1 MISIRSIFHSK
12 IIWAIVLLLIFY
24 IVFLFSD
31 KYARTLQLKED
42 IKKLESELEELKL
55 KNDSLLEEV
64 EYLSERIESLKSD
77 KSVEKIAREELGL
90 TKPDE
95 ILIKG
100 IEK

>member
-12 IIWAIVLLLIFY
+12 IVWVIILLLILY

-31 KYARTLQLKED
+31 KYARTLQLRED
-42 IKKLESELEELKL
+42 IKRLESEIEELKM
-55 KNDSLLEEV
+55 KNNNLSEEV
-64 EYLSERIESLKSD
+64 ESLKSD
-77 KSVEKIAREELGL
+77 KSIEKIAREELGL
-90 TKPDE
+90 TKPYE

>member
-1 MISIRSIFHSK
+1 M
-12 IIWAIVLLLIFY
+12 
-24 IVFLFSD
+24 
-31 KYARTLQLKED
+31 
-42 IKKLESELEELKL
+42 
-55 KNDSLLEEV
+55 KNNNLSEEV
-64 EYLSERIESLKSD
+64 ESLKSD

>member
-12 IIWAIVLLLIFY
+12 IVLAIILLLILY

-42 IKKLESELEELKL
+42 IKRFESEIEELKM
-55 KNDSLLEEV
+55 KNNNLSEEV
-64 EYLSERIESLKSD
+64 ESLKSD
-77 KSVEKIAREELGL
+77 KYVEKIAREELGF

>member
-12 IIWAIVLLLIFY
+12 IVWAIILLLILY

-42 IKKLESELEELKL
+42 IKRLESELEELKL
-55 KNDSLLEEV
+55 KNSSLSEEV
-64 EYLSERIESLKSD
+64 EALKSD

>member
-12 IIWAIVLLLIFY
+12 IIWALILVLIFY

-31 KYARTLQLKED
+31 KYAKTLQIKED
-42 IKKLESELEELKL
+42 IKRLESDIKELKL
-55 KNDSLLEEV
+55 KNKNLSEEV
-64 EYLSERIESLKSD
+64 ESLKAD
-77 KSVEKIAREELGL
+77 KYIEKIAREELGL

>member
-12 IIWAIVLLLIFY
+12 IVWVIILLLILY
-24 IVFLFSD
+24 LVFIFSD

-42 IKKLESELEELKL
+42 IKGLESEIEELKM
-55 KNDSLLEEV
+55 KNINLSEEV
-64 EYLSERIESLKSD
+64 ESLKSD

>member
-12 IIWAIVLLLIFY
+12 IVLAIILLLILY

-42 IKKLESELEELKL
+42 IKRLESEIEELKV
-55 KNDSLLEEV
+55 KNNNLSEEV
-64 EYLSERIESLKSD
+64 ESLKSD
-77 KSVEKIAREELGL
+77 KSVEKFALEELGL

>member
-12 IIWAIVLLLIFY
+12 IVWVIILLLILY

-31 KYARTLQLKED
+31 KYARTLQVKED

-55 KNDSLLEEV
+55 KNSSLLEEV
-64 EYLSERIESLKSD
+64 ESLKSD

>member
-12 IIWAIVLLLIFY
+12 IVWALILLLIFY
-24 IVFLFSD
+24 VVFLFSD

-42 IKKLESELEELKL
+42 IKRLESEIEDFKL
-55 KNDSLLEEV
+55 KNDNLLQEV
-64 EYLSERIESLKSD
+64 KLLKSD
-77 KSVEKIAREELGL
+77 KYVEKIAREELGL

>member
-12 IIWAIVLLLIFY
+12 IIWVIILLLILY

-42 IKKLESELEELKL
+42 IKKLESEIEELKI
-55 KNDSLLEEV
+55 KNNNLSEEV
-64 EYLSERIESLKSD
+64 ESLKSD

>member
-1 MISIRSIFHSK
+1 MISIRSVFHSK
-12 IIWAIVLLLIFY
+12 IVWAIILLLTLY
-24 IVFLFSD
+24 IIFLFSD

-42 IKKLESELEELKL
+42 IIRLESEIEELKS
-55 KNDSLLEEV
+55 KNNNLSEEV
-64 EYLSERIESLKSD
+64 ESLKSD

-90 TKPDE
+90 AKPDE

>member
-12 IIWAIVLLLIFY
+12 IIWALILVLIFY

-31 KYARTLQLKED
+31 KYAKTLQLKED
-42 IKKLESELEELKL
+42 IKRLESDIKELKL
-55 KNDSLLEEV
+55 KNKNLSEEV
-64 EYLSERIESLKSD
+64 ESLKAD
-77 KSVEKIAREELGL
+77 KYIEKIAREELGL

>member
-12 IIWAIVLLLIFY
+12 IVWAIILLLILY

-42 IKKLESELEELKL
+42 IKRLESEIEELKM
-55 KNDSLLEEV
+55 KNNNLSEEV
-64 EYLSERIESLKSD
+64 ESLKSD

>member
-12 IIWAIVLLLIFY
+12 IVLAIILLLILY

-31 KYARTLQLKED
+31 KYARTLQVKED
-42 IKKLESELEELKL
+42 IKILESKIEELKL
-55 KNDSLLEEV
+55 ENNN
-64 EYLSERIESLKSD
+64 LSEKIESLKSD
-77 KSVEKIAREELGL
+77 ESVEKIAREELGL

>member
-12 IIWAIVLLLIFY
+12 IVLAIILLLILY

-42 IKKLESELEELKL
+42 IKRFEAEIEELKRE
-55 KNDSLLEEV
+55 NNNLLEEV
-64 EYLSERIESLKSD
+64 ESLKSD

-95 ILIKG
+95 ILMKG

>member
-12 IIWAIVLLLIFY
+12 IIWALILVLTFY

-31 KYARTLQLKED
+31 KYAKTLQIKED
-42 IKKLESELEELKL
+42 IKRLESDIKELKL
-55 KNDSLLEEV
+55 KNKNLSEEV
-64 EYLSERIESLKSD
+64 ESLKAD
-77 KSVEKIAREELGL
+77 KYIEKVAREELGL

>member
-12 IIWAIVLLLIFY
+12 IVWAIILLLILY
-24 IVFLFSD
+24 IVFIFSD

-42 IKKLESELEELKL
+42 IKGLESEIEELKM
-55 KNDSLLEEV
+55 KNNNLSKEV
-64 EYLSERIESLKSD
+64 ESLKSD

>member
-12 IIWAIVLLLIFY
+12 IVLAIILLLILY

-31 KYARTLQLKED
+31 KYARALQLKED
-42 IKKLESELEELKL
+42 IKRFESEIEELKMRNNNL
-55 KNDSLLEEV
+55 SKEV
-64 EYLSERIESLKSD
+64 ESLKSD

>member
-12 IIWAIVLLLIFY
+12 IVWVIILLLILY

-42 IKKLESELEELKL
+42 IKRLESELEELKL
-55 KNDSLLEEV
+55 KNNNLSEEV
-64 EYLSERIESLKSD
+64 ESLQSD
-77 KSVEKIAREELGL
+77 KSIEKIAREELGL

>member
-12 IIWAIVLLLIFY
+12 IIWALILVLIFY

-31 KYARTLQLKED
+31 KYAKTLQLKED
-42 IKKLESELEELKL
+42 IKRLESDIKELKL
-55 KNDSLLEEV
+55 KNINLSEEV
-64 EYLSERIESLKSD
+64 ELLKAD
-77 KSVEKIAREELGL
+77 KYIEKIAREELGL
-90 TKPDE
+90 VKPDE

>member
-12 IIWAIVLLLIFY
+12 IVWAIILLLILY
-24 IVFLFSD
+24 VVFLFSD

-42 IKKLESELEELKL
+42 IKRLESEVEELKM
-55 KNDSLLEEV
+55 KNNNLSEEV
-64 EYLSERIESLKSD
+64 ESLKSD

>member
-12 IIWAIVLLLIFY
+12 IVWAIILLLILY

-42 IKKLESELEELKL
+42 IKRLESELEELKL
-55 KNDSLLEEV
+55 KNNSLLEEV
-64 EYLSERIESLKSD
+64 ESLQSD

-100 IEK
+100 IDK

>member
-12 IIWAIVLLLIFY
+12 IIWAIILLLIFY
-24 IVFLFSD
+24 VVFLFSD

-42 IKKLESELEELKL
+42 IKRLVSEIEELKM
-55 KNDSLLEEV
+55 KNYNLSEEV
-64 EYLSERIESLKSD
+64 ESLKSN

>member
-12 IIWAIVLLLIFY
+12 IIWAIILLLIFY
-24 IVFLFSD
+24 VVFLFSD

-42 IKKLESELEELKL
+42 IKRLESEIEELEM
-55 KNDSLLEEV
+55 KNNNLSEEV
-64 EYLSERIESLKSD
+64 ESLKSD

>member
-1 MISIRSIFHSK
+1 M
-12 IIWAIVLLLIFY
+12 LLIFY
-24 IVFLFSD
+24 VVFLFSD

-42 IKKLESELEELKL
+42 IKRLESEIEELKM
-55 KNDSLLEEV
+55 KNNN
-64 EYLSERIESLKSD
+64 LSEKIESLESD

>member
-12 IIWAIVLLLIFY
+12 IVWVIILLLILY
-24 IVFLFSD
+24 LVFIFSD
-31 KYARTLQLKED
+31 KYAQTLQLKED
-42 IKKLESELEELKL
+42 IKGLESEIEELKM
-55 KNDSLLEEV
+55 KNNNLSEEV
-64 EYLSERIESLKSD
+64 ESLKSD

-95 ILIKG
+95 ILFKG

>member
-12 IIWAIVLLLIFY
+12 IVLAIILLLILY

-42 IKKLESELEELKL
+42 IKRFEAEIEELKRE
-55 KNDSLLEEV
+55 NNNLLEEV
-64 EYLSERIESLKSD
+64 ETIKSD

-95 ILIKG
+95 ILMKG

>member
-12 IIWAIVLLLIFY
+12 IVWVIILLLIFY
-24 IVFLFSD
+24 AVFLFSD

-42 IKKLESELEELKL
+42 IKRLESELEELKL
-55 KNDSLLEEV
+55 KNNNLSQEV
-64 EYLSERIESLKSD
+64 KLLKSD
-77 KSVEKIAREELGL
+77 KYVEKIAREELGL

-100 IEK
+100 IEE

>member
-12 IIWAIVLLLIFY
+12 IIWAIILLLILY

-42 IKKLESELEELKL
+42 IKKLESEIEELKM
-55 KNDSLLEEV
+55 KNDNLSEEV
-64 EYLSERIESLKSD
+64 ESLKSD

>member
-12 IIWAIVLLLIFY
+12 IVWVIILLLIFY
-24 IVFLFSD
+24 LVFIFSD

-42 IKKLESELEELKL
+42 IKELESEIEELKM
-55 KNDSLLEEV
+55 KNNNLSEEV
-64 EYLSERIESLKSD
+64 ESLKSD

>member
-1 MISIRSIFHSK
+1 MMTIRSIFHSK
-12 IIWAIVLLLIFY
+12 IIWAIILLLIFY

-42 IKKLESELEELKL
+42 IKILESEIEELKT
-55 KNDSLLEEV
+55 KNNNLSEEV
-64 EYLSERIESLKSD
+64 ESLKSD
-77 KSVEKIAREELGL
+77 KYVEKIAREELGL
-90 TKPDE
+90 TKSDE

>member
-12 IIWAIVLLLIFY
+12 IVWAIILLLILY

-42 IKKLESELEELKL
+42 IKRLESELEELKL
-55 KNDSLLEEV
+55 KNNSLLEEV
-64 EYLSERIESLKSD
+64 ESLQSD

>member
-12 IIWAIVLLLIFY
+12 IVWVIILLLILY

-55 KNDSLLEEV
+55 KNNSLLEEV
-64 EYLSERIESLKSD
+64 ESLQSD